1 MKRAGMASEEITLD
15 LDGDVVHVP
24 RETVREL
31 AAAAAVRAGV
41 SSRHRDLSLE
51 LGRALESGTVSLGSN
66 ELRALRAVLEEGKD
80 ALGDAGAE
88 LLRAASTPTA

>member
-1 MKRAGMASEEITLD
+1 MDGMGPEEITLD

-24 RETVREL
+24 REAVREL

-41 SSRHRDLSLE
+41 STRHRDLSLG
-51 LGRALESGTVSLGSN
+51 LGRALESGTGSLGSN
-66 ELRALRAVLEEGKD
+66 EVRALRAVLEEAKD

-88 LLRAASTPTA
+88 LLRAASIATA